1 MDRLKCR
8 SPDQVLSAVCLAQRD
23 VQMSHPEGGSEAMS
37 ITPWRELEA
46 MRERFDRLFSELTR
60 WRGGELSIP
69 LDVQE
74 TDDAIIVRASLPGV
88 RPDDIS
94 VELRQ
99 GVLTIRAETQEERA
113 ETKGT
118 WHIRE
123 RRVGSAYRAITLP
136 APVREDEAQAT
147 YEHGVLEIRIPK
159 AEAAERRRIPVQI
172 RS

>member
-1 MDRLKCR
+1 
-8 SPDQVLSAVCLAQRD
+8 
-23 VQMSHPEGGSEAMS
+23 MS
-37 ITPWRELEA
+37 ITTWNPWRELEA
-46 MRERFDRLFSELTR
+46 VRERFDRLFGELAR
-60 WRGGELSIP
+60 WRGGEELGIP

-74 TDDAIIVRASLPGV
+74 TDDAIIVRASLPGI
-88 RPDDIS
+88 RPEDIS
-94 VELRQ
+94 VELNQ
-99 GVLTIRAETQEERA
+99 GILTIRAETREER
-113 ETKGT
+113 EESKGT

-159 AEAAERRRIPVQI
+159 AEAAERRRIPVQV